1 MADRAGTLWN
11 ELRELTRVRVLLFLR
26 EPEAIFWVFVF
37 PLVLAAVLGFAFRGG
52 GVPASRV
59 ALLDGPGADE
69 LVERLER
76 SGAARA
82 ADAEEDAEAEAENG
96 GRASLEVERFADR
109 AAAERALRKGAV
121 DLLIEPAAVPRLR
134 LDPVRPESETA
145 RLRVLAAL
153 RPAPPGDGADGGEP
167 AETEPMVVPGSRY
180 LDFLFPGL
188 LGMNVMGTGMW
199 SIGFAIAE
207 LRQRKLLRRFL
218 VTPMRRSSFLL
229 SFFLSRLVFLFF
241 ELLVLTSFGAWVL
254 GVPFRA
260 SVFGFLAVCLL
271 GAFAFAA
278 LGLLTVSR
286 VKTIQGASGIM
297 NFVMMPMW
305 LGSGVFFSYERFPD
319 VLHPLLRLIPL
330 TAMNDVLR
338 DLMLDGRPLSAE
350 LVPLGIMAAWGVLG
364 FAAALKLF
372 RWE

>member
-1 MADRAGTLWN
+1 MAEPAGTLWS

-26 EPEAIFWVFVF
+26 EPEALFWVFVF

-52 GVPASRV
+52 GAPASRV
-59 ALLDGPGADE
+59 AVLDGPGADE
-69 LVERLER
+69 LVARLER
-76 SGAARA
+76 SGAARHA
-82 ADAEEDAEAEAENG
+82 PPDEGDEGDEDG
-96 GRASLEVERFADR
+96 SLELERFADR
-109 AAAERALRKGAV
+109 AAAERALRKGVV
-121 DLLIEPAAVPRLR
+121 DLLIEPADVPKLR
-134 LDPVRPESETA
+134 LDPARAESETA

-153 RPAPPGDGADGGEP
+153 RPSTPTDGGAAP
-167 AETEPMVVPGSRY
+167 AETEPLVVPGSRY

-199 SIGFAIAE
+199 SIGFAVAE
-207 LRQRKLLRRFL
+207 LRQRKLLRRLL

-229 SFFLSRLVFLFF
+229 SFFLARLVFLFF

-260 SVFGFLAVCLL
+260 PILGYAAVCLL

-319 VLHPLLRLIPL
+319 FLHPLLRLIPL

-350 LVPLGIMAAWGVLG
+350 LVPLGILAAWGVLG